1 MLLSDLMGKEVVNL
15 IDGARLGVV
24 GDSDLVIDVPT
35 GEIVSIV
42 LPNRGRFFNLFGDAP
57 NLVIPWEAIR
67 KIGSQVIIV
76 ELQGALRTSE
86 GGLC

>member
-1 MLLSDLMGKEVVNL
+1 MLFSDLLGKEVVNL
-15 IDGARLGVV
+15 VDGARLGVV

-35 GEIVSIV
+35 GQIVSII
-42 LPNRGRFFNLFGDAP
+42 LPHRGRLFNLLGDAP
-57 NLVIPWEAIR
+57 DLVIPWESIR

-76 ELQGALRTSE
+76 ELQESLRAAE

>member
-15 IDGARLGVV
+15 MDGARLGVV

-42 LPNRGRFFNLFGDAP
+42 LPNRGRLFNLFGDAP
-57 NLVIPWEAIR
+57 DLVIPWEAIR